1 MASKKKK
8 LPSESSNITPA
19 KAGEMLRD
27 GTAHGKPLTPK
38 QKRFLGV
45 IYSKGVKQ

>member
-1 MASKKKK
+1 MAKKKK
-8 LPSESSNITPA
+8 LPSETSKITPA
-19 KAGEMLRD
+19 KAKEMLDD
-27 GTAHGKPLTPK
+27 GTAHGHPLTPK